1 MSNAQDTVYTGAIE
15 DISHDAIIFDPSGD
29 IMRKKNEQYPSNTW
43 LTLKY
48 KKGRYQWVN
57 HNSIYSVKPV
67 IGSDIKH
74 ISTLSYTE
82 ESIKLENG
90 QETKYLIIYYCNN
103 PGDLHLKT
111 RTFGIQDSNEWLA
124 TRWMAD
130 WAHMAGS
137 IVDKYSVSKNLTE
150 IPIYQPDICTNPL
163 HYDPYEIISPTAAI
177 PETVSPWHTDDMF
190 VNNAEEF
197 HQDTITDTTETT
209 DDDLVSQLN
218 EYEGKQDEGKQDEG
232 KQDEGKQDEGKQDE
246 GEKEEIDLSHP
257 DNIHSEIDLQ
267 QKFEEYRIDPYNGD
281 WYTESEFKEYYG
293 GCQEW
298 DFQEPKKILI
308 REELKELAWDFR
320 ELHNRN
326 FKTLLDA
333 YKGTF

>member
-1 MSNAQDTVYTGAIE
+1 MSNAQDTVYTGVIE
-15 DISHDAIIFDPSGD
+15 DISHNDIIFDPSGD
-29 IMRKKNEQYPSNTW
+29 IIRKKNEQYPSNTW

-57 HNSIYSVKPV
+57 HNSLYSVKPV
-67 IGSDIKH
+67 IGSDIKR

-111 RTFGIQDSNEWLA
+111 RTFDIQDTNEWLDS
-124 TRWMAD
+124 RHMAD
-130 WAHMAGS
+130 WAPREGS
-137 IVDKYSVSKNLTE
+137 IVDKYSVSNNFTE

-177 PETVSPWHTDDMF
+177 PETISPWHTDDMF
-190 VNNAEEF
+190 VYNVDND
-197 HQDTITDTTETT
+197 HDTMTETT

-218 EYEGKQDEGKQDEG
+218 EYEGKDEGKKDEG
-232 KQDEGKQDEGKQDE
+232 KKDEDKKDEDKNP
-246 GEKEEIDLSHP
+246 EIDLSHP
-257 DNIHSEIDLQ
+257 DNIYSEIDLQ
-267 QKFEEYRIDPYNGD
+267 HKFQEYRIDPYNGV

-298 DFQEPKKILI
+298 EFQEPKKVLI

-320 ELHNRN
+320 ELHNRH

>member
-1 MSNAQDTVYTGAIE
+1 MSNAQDTVYTGVIE
-15 DISHDAIIFDPSGD
+15 DISHNAIIFDPSGD
-29 IMRKKNEQYPSNTW
+29 IIRKKNEQYPSNTW

-48 KKGRYQWVN
+48 KKGKYQWVN
-57 HNSIYSVKPV
+57 HNSLYSVKPA
-67 IGSDIKH
+67 IGSDIKR

-111 RTFGIQDSNEWLA
+111 RTFGIQNSNEWLDA
-124 TRWMAD
+124 RHMAD
-130 WAHMAGS
+130 WAPREGS
-137 IVDKYSVSKNLTE
+137 IVDKYSVSNNFTE

-177 PETVSPWHTDDMF
+177 PETISPWHTDDMF
-190 VNNAEEF
+190 VDNADND
-197 HQDTITDTTETT
+197 HDTITETT

-218 EYEGKQDEGKQDEG
+218 EYEGKDEGEKDEGK
-232 KQDEGKQDEGKQDE
+232 DEGKQDE
-246 GEKEEIDLSHP
+246 GEKAEIDLSHP
-257 DNIHSEIDLQ
+257 DNIHLEIDLQ
-267 QKFEEYRIDPYNGD
+267 HKFQEYRIDPYNGV

-293 GCQEW
+293 GGQEW
-298 DFQEPKKILI
+298 EFQEPKKVLM
-308 REELKELAWDFR
+308 REELKQLAWDFR
-320 ELHNRN
+320 ELQNRN

>member
-1 MSNAQDTVYTGAIE
+1 MSNAQDTVYTGVIE
-15 DISHDAIIFDPSGD
+15 DISHNDIIFDPSGD
-29 IMRKKNEQYPSNTW
+29 IIRKKNEQYPSNTW

-57 HNSIYSVKPV
+57 HNSLYSVKPV
-67 IGSDIKH
+67 IGSDIKR

-111 RTFGIQDSNEWLA
+111 RTFDIQDTNEWLDS
-124 TRWMAD
+124 RHMAD
-130 WAHMAGS
+130 WAPREGS
-137 IVDKYSVSKNLTE
+137 IVDKYSVSNNFTE

-177 PETVSPWHTDDMF
+177 PETISPWHTDDMF
-190 VNNAEEF
+190 VYNVDND
-197 HQDTITDTTETT
+197 HDTMTETT

-218 EYEGKQDEGKQDEG
+218 EYEGKDEGKKDEG
-232 KQDEGKQDEGKQDE
+232 KKDEGKKDEDKNP
-246 GEKEEIDLSHP
+246 EIDLSHP
-257 DNIHSEIDLQ
+257 DNIYSEIDLQ
-267 QKFEEYRIDPYNGD
+267 HKFQEYRIDPYNGV

-293 GCQEW
+293 GGQEW
-298 DFQEPKKILI
+298 EFQEPKKVLM
-308 REELKELAWDFR
+308 REELKQLAWDFR
-320 ELHNRN
+320 ELQNRN